1 MAVKSL
7 PFGKIE
13 LRMARET
20 RISQGMKKAKSA
32 QMPPAH
38 LNDHAAMADRVE
50 EGLPIQDVME
60 FGKQA
65 GFTTDE
71 LAKLIHIPPR
81 TYARRVAA
89 HARLKIPE
97 GERAVR
103 VMRLYDTA
111 KQLFGT
117 HDDTRRWLSMELPA
131 LGRRTPLDLA
141 RTEQGARAVETLIGQ
156 IEHGIVT

>member
-1 MAVKSL
+1 MAFLQS
-7 PFGKIE
+7 FGPH
-13 LRMARET
+13 LHLVLALLAGDV
-20 RISQGMKKAKSA
+20 QGLQMRVA
-32 QMPPAH
+32 QCG
-38 LNDHAAMADRVE
+38 LQQ
-50 EGLPIQDVME
+50 EGALSD
-60 FGKQA
+60 A

>member
-7 PFGKIE
+7 PFGKID

-38 LNDHAAMADRVE
+38 LNDHAA
-50 EGLPIQDVME
+50 ME

>member
-1 MAVKSL
+1 M
-7 PFGKIE
+7 
-13 LRMARET
+13 LRL
-20 RISQGMKKAKSA
+20 MKK
-32 QMPPAH
+32 PAPVTYPDLH
-38 LNDHAAMADRVE
+38 DHAGMASRVE
-50 EGLPIQDVME
+50 EGLPIHDVME

-89 HARLKIPE
+89 QARLKLPE

-103 VMRLYDTA
+103 LMRLYDTA

-117 HDDTRRWLSMELPA
+117 HESTRRWLGLELPA
-131 LGRRTPLDLA
+131 LGWRTPLDLA